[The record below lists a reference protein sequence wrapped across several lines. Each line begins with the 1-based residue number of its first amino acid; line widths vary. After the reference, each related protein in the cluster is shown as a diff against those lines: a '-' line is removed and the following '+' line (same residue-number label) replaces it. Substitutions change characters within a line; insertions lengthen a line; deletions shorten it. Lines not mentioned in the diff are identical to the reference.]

1 MSMLHQE
8 RHDRQVELQNGYPTP
23 VEMAHSLGMALAVI
37 LYMVCVI
44 LLLVTVLVH

>member
-8 RHDRQVELQNGYPTP
+8 RHDRQVELQNGYATP
-23 VEMAHSLGMALAVI
+23 AEMAHPLGMALAVI

-44 LLLVTVLVH
+44 LLLVKVLVH